1 MDFSFATGSAPSELH
16 PCVVVQHDTFNSS
29 KIQTTIVCLI
39 TSNLQRAEAPGN
51 VLLAPGDAKLPKRSV
66 VNVSQLLT
74 VDKAELEEKIG
85 KLSPASLANVLI
97 GLRLVFDGP

>member
-1 MDFSFATGSAPSELH
+1 MDFSSATGSTPSELH
-16 PCVVVQHDTFNSS
+16 PSVVAQNDCFNSC
-29 KIQTTIVCLI
+29 KIQTTVCLM
-39 TSNLQRAEAPGN
+39 TSNLQRAEAPAN
-51 VLLAPGDAKLPKRSV
+51 VLLARGEAKLTKRSV